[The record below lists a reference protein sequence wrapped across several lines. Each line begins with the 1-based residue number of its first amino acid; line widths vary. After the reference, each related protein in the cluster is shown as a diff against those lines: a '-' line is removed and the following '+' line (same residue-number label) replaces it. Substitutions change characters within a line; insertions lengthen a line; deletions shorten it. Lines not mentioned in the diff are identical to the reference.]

1 MDKLSI
7 NNWQPDDRPREKM
20 MAKGPGALSNA
31 ELLAILIGSGSAR
44 ESAVDLMRRVMASRG
59 DSLRSLGQMT
69 IGELMDFNGIGE
81 AKAITLLAACEL
93 GKRRQAEEA
102 RQRIDLSSAQSI
114 FEYLQPKMQDLPT
127 EEA

>member
-31 ELLAILIGSGSAR
+31 ELLDILIGSGSAR

-59 DSLRSLGQMT
+59 DSVRSLGQMT

-127 EEA
+127 E

>member
-44 ESAVDLMRRVMASRG
+44 ESSVDLMRRVMASRG

-93 GKRRQAEEA
+93 
-102 RQRIDLSSAQSI
+102 
-114 FEYLQPKMQDLPT
+114 
-127 EEA
+127 

>member
-93 GKRRQAEEA
+93 GKRRQAESEA
-102 RQRIDLSSAQSI
+102 REEPRFHQGHEPSSI
-114 FEYLQPKMQDLPT
+114 RTLRG
-127 EEA
+127 